1 MKDNL
6 LQFCL
11 ILLSWQL
18 SVAEES
24 CCKDILLDVADKESD
39 VHILQGGRLGFY
51 KKIGLY
57 GGKSQYKQVDGDN
70 YMFFS
75 AKESLWLTSSNV
87 GNTSTGIT
95 SNYTGD
101 CIDSTSEWQY
111 YNGSDW
117 KTHKN
122 LTAKCAEIGDTCCKN
137 IEMSSANGTI
147 TKDNSS
153 SLVFAEEARLTLG
166 KYTAVG
172 TITGRYIYQ
181 HQNMDRY
188 LQFEKTN
195 MNWLVVHQ
203 VGSISGYIYH
213 KGGSVC
219 AENSGDQWHV
229 ASLQNKN
236 TTTTSWQHD
245 PHFKVKCV
253 QDKQVNTTTTISTPE
268 KEVDAET
275 TPGSLSSS
283 STKVDSTES
292 SSSVTEENA
301 QAPLA
306 KPLVSDSEN
315 AGSPVTAIIVSLGF
329 LVVFTVLAV
338 ILVHRFRTSW
348 RSGSHGKQ
356 LVMETFGL
364 HRNNI

>member
-1 MKDNL
+1 
-6 LQFCL
+6 
-11 ILLSWQL
+11 
-18 SVAEES
+18 
-24 CCKDILLDVADKESD
+24 
-39 VHILQGGRLGFY
+39 
-51 KKIGLY
+51 
-57 GGKSQYKQVDGDN
+57 
-70 YMFFS
+70 MFFS

-117 KTHKN
+117 RTHKN

-137 IEMSSANGTI
+137 IEMSSASGTI

-236 TTTTSWQHD
+236 TTFGNLWQLRATYGN
-245 PHFKVKCV
+245 FA
-253 QDKQVNTTTTISTPE
+253 T
-268 KEVDAET
+268 
-275 TPGSLSSS
+275 L
-283 STKVDSTES
+283 
-292 SSSVTEENA
+292 
-301 QAPLA
+301 
-306 KPLVSDSEN
+306 
-315 AGSPVTAIIVSLGF
+315 
-329 LVVFTVLAV
+329 
-338 ILVHRFRTSW
+338 
-348 RSGSHGKQ
+348 
-356 LVMETFGL
+356 
-364 HRNNI
+364 